1 MASLHIEFVE
11 KFLEQE
17 GIEFGIETDC
27 LAADLAKLSAISLP
41 WIPMACDLDTKSH
54 LKHCSLC
61 KVILLAV
68 ECPE

>member
-1 MASLHIEFVE
+1 MASLHIEFVA

-27 LAADLAKLSAISLP
+27 LAADLANYYQQFHYLGYP
-41 WIPMACDLDTKSH
+41 CDLDTKSH

-68 ECPE
+68 ECGE